1 MSSYYLNTIENINE
15 NEKLDEDIK
24 YNCVIIDDMANL
36 MKDKD
41 IFAILNKLLIK
52 SRQLNTMFIFT
63 LQSFYHLPKLLRKM
77 TSNII
82 LFKPNNYQEWES
94 ISKELFNLDSKKAI
108 YLFNY
113 IFDEMYNHLDIDL
126 KLNNYFKNFN
136 KLIFK

>member
-1 MSSYYLNTIENINE
+1 
-15 NEKLDEDIK
+15 
-24 YNCVIIDDMANL
+24 
-36 MKDKD
+36 
-41 IFAILNKLLIK
+41 
-52 SRQLNTMFIFT
+52 
-63 LQSFYHLPKLLRKM
+63 M

-94 ISKELFNLDSKKAI
+94 ISKELFNLDSKKSI

>member
-1 MSSYYLNTIENINE
+1 
-15 NEKLDEDIK
+15 
-24 YNCVIIDDMANL
+24 MANL

-41 IFAILNKLLIK
+41 IFTILNKLLIK

-63 LQSFYHLPKLLRKM
+63 LQSFYHFPKLLRKM

-94 ISKELFNLDSKKAI
+94 ISKELFNLDSKKSI